1 MLRFA
6 ATLFLLAALVLP
18 VFTQSKR
25 HAPPPSKIAP
35 AARNSSER
43 AIQQAIFE
51 LEQTWLD
58 ALVRRDQPA
67 VAAILAPE
75 FHDTTMTGQVHDRQQ
90 ALAAVL
96 DTTRPDF
103 QRAFGR
109 LDVQAYEGR
118 FAVARG
124 IVLVSGPNIHQ
135 ARIAFTDAFVL
146 RDGKWQAV
154 AAQEVLVQ

>member
-1 MLRFA
+1 MLRV
-6 ATLFLLAALVLP
+6 LGIVLLAAALRTSGVA
-18 VFTQSKR
+18 QSKR
-25 HAPPPSKIAP
+25 NVQPAPKPMPHRSV
-35 AARNSSER
+35 
-43 AIQQAIFE
+43 
-51 LEQTWLD
+51 EQTIVDLEEEWLQ
-58 ALVRRDQPA
+58 ALVQRDQSA